1 MTENSGF
8 ASYTMFNAIKQHF
21 TSKYD
26 YFKYKGKVK
35 LTQDHFLKDNG
46 KYSYYKLSRKYNM
59 EDLQDFYVSNFI
71 DRNIKWVGELTNEE
85 GESTFLKWKKRNQSL
100 TYLFTENLEYLFDK
114 VEKPDKILA
123 VRSGNFPML
132 LSSTMEGAVSVE
144 TLCILNNILNFFP
157 MWEKKID
164 DDIIFPE
171 WKRKAE
177 KYTPFIDFDQT
188 KYKNI
193 LKELM
198 KNYE

>member
-8 ASYTMFNAIKQHF
+8 ASYIMFNAIKQHF

-35 LTQDHFLKDNG
+35 LTQDHFLKDKG
-46 KYSYYKLSRKYNM
+46 KYSYYKLSRKYDI

-85 GESTFLKWKKRNQSL
+85 GESAFLKWKKRNQSL
-100 TYLFTENLEYLFDK
+100 TYLFTENVEYLFDK
-114 VEKPDKILA
+114 VEKPDRILA
-123 VRSGNFPML
+123 VRSGNFPLL
-132 LSSTMEGAVSVE
+132 LSSTMEGAVSIE
-144 TLCILNNILNFFP
+144 TLCILNDILNFLP

-177 KYTPFIDFDQT
+177 KYTPFIDFDKT

-198 KNYE
+198 QNYE